1 MTPDDKTY
9 NPPVD
14 TDPAEAPTG
23 TTPDTDLP
31 NMSRPELQE
40 RPLSGDPLNPTTDTP
55 RTGGMGGM
63 PGTMSPAPAI
73 GADTD
78 GAGSAPTS
86 ELEDL

>member
-1 MTPDDKTY
+1 MTDDRASY

-14 TDPAEAPTG
+14 TDPAEDATA
-23 TTPDTDLP
+23 TTPEGDLP

-40 RPLSGDPLNPTTDTP
+40 QTLSGDPLNPTLDAP

-63 PGTMSPAPAI
+63 AGTMTSTPTV

-78 GAGSAPTS
+78 GAGSPPTS

>member
-1 MTPDDKTY
+1 MMTDKESY

-14 TDPAEAPTG
+14 TDPAEPATSS
-23 TTPDTDLP
+23 TPERDLP

-40 RPLSGDPLNPTTDTP
+40 EPLSGGPLNSTLDTP

-63 PGTMSPAPAI
+63 AGTMTPH
-73 GADTD
+73 ADTD